1 MGFMTLVWKNHF
13 LQHAENGAN
22 TNTSVL
28 LPEAKNIVNTVVL
41 GFRDANNIG
50 IYGYR
55 RL

>member
-41 GFRDANNIG
+41 GFG
-50 IYGYR
+50 LSR
-55 RL
+55 RKQHWYLRL